1 MSEDLVRATA
11 LPAISP
17 EQMTAALTK
26 YKEMQKALDQAMPDQ
41 IMDLDGKK
49 FRKKGYW
56 RAIALAFNLQV
67 ELVAERREVS
77 GRFQDG
83 RDNFG
88 WVVTYVAKHPNKRE
102 MTGDGSCF
110 AVEKARRFKCPH
122 PESPG
127 SRRTIHFPHN
137 TCPDFDPD
145 FQWRVLPGD
154 ATEHNVR
161 SHAHTRAFNRAVS
174 NLVGFGE
181 VSAEEVEREE
191 HEPQSA
197 GSGQTQ
203 AAAAAAEQGAVSD
216 MTPTKVKSV
225 DVKTGVKK
233 TPGKPDKPWTRY
245 DVVFADN
252 RRGNTFSK
260 SHGEHAIRAR
270 DTHAL
275 VVPDLRKTEHGFD
288 LVGFIP
294 LDKAQEARETAQSA
308 TQQGGQ
314 QQTETAHEDEPVN
327 GPENVLVV
335 RQVKTEHGDRF
346 RIQTNKRELVSDLA
360 GHADEASAAREAK
373 RGIIPEFEVIEGKGG
388 QRINRLIRFKV
399 DGQDGWSSVAERTIS
414 SEPAAAETGSGDQ
427 SQQQT
432 DAAATTPAGEKP
444 EGGKKKGGG
453 RKK

>member
-1 MSEDLVRATA
+1 MSDDLVRATA

-17 EQMTAALTK
+17 EQMTAALAK
-26 YKEMQKALDQAMPDQ
+26 YKEMQTALDKAMPDQ

-67 ELVAERREVS
+67 ELVAERRELS
-77 GRFQDG
+77 GRFQDN

-88 WVVTYVAKHPNKRE
+88 WVVTYVAKHPNRRE

-110 AVEKARRFKCPH
+110 AVEKGRRFKCPH

-127 SRRTIHFPHN
+127 SKRTLHFPHN

-145 FQWRVLPGD
+145 FQWRQLPQD

-197 GSGQTQ
+197 GAGRTEAAT
-203 AAAAAAEQGAVSD
+203 AAAAQGAVSD

-225 DVKTGVKK
+225 DEKKGVKK
-233 TPGKPDKPWTRY
+233 TAGKPDKPWTRY
-245 DVVFADN
+245 DVIFEDG

-260 SHGEHAIRAR
+260 SHGDHAIRAR
-270 DTHAL
+270 DTAAL

-288 LVGFIP
+288 LVGFIA
-294 LDKAQEARETAQSA
+294 LDKAQEARQAA
-308 TQQGGQ
+308 TQGASQSSDGQ
-314 QQTETAHEDEPVN
+314 QHHDDEPVN

-335 RQVKTEHGDRF
+335 RAVNTEQGPRF

-360 GHADEASAAREAK
+360 SHADDASAAREAK
-373 RGIIPEFEVIEGKGG
+373 HGIIPTFEVVEGKGG
-388 QRINRLIRFKV
+388 QRINRLIKFTV
-399 DGQDGWSSVAERTIS
+399 ASDPPTESGSAQSSTAATASTGDGATSEQQQDQPATQP
-414 SEPAAAETGSGDQ
+414 PAADSGK
-427 SQQQT
+427 T
-432 DAAATTPAGEKP
+432 K
-444 EGGKKKGGG
+444 GGKRSKKET
-453 RKK
+453 K